1 VIESVKQQPELKKK
15 ILTAKQKK
23 LSNFSIGEKGEQLA
37 CNYLISKK
45 YKIINTNIRVKN
57 NEIDIVAHDI
67 QENEIVFI
75 EVKTRTNNTFGI
87 PALAVTQKKLNSMN
101 FVARNFLKQNNYRLD
116 YRFDI
121 ISIYYFAKGTVQKA
135 DSQTKIEHFENVT
148 W

>member
-1 VIESVKQQPELKKK
+1 MIESVKQQLELKKK

-23 LSNFSIGEKGEQLA
+23 LSNFSIGEKGEKLA
-37 CNYLISKK
+37 CNYLKSKK
-45 YKIINTNIRVKN
+45 YKIINKNIRVKN

-75 EVKTRTNNTFGI
+75 EVKTRSSKNFGS
-87 PALAVTQKKLNSMN
+87 PAFAVTQKKLNSMN

-121 ISIYYFAKGTVQKA
+121 ISIYYIGNTSCNKVSK
-135 DSQTKIEHFENVT
+135 TKIEHFENVT